1 MYLTPKAVGH
11 AELTIAGIDQSK
23 FKGKP
28 HSLVIESN
36 TYVHTGQLTYA
47 NIPSGMDFL
56 WELASPVLYVNDET
70 RSILRQNRTIY
81 FDSGTP
87 NVYFDRY

>member
-1 MYLTPKAVGH
+1 MNKGLLALFGMYLTPKAVGH

-23 FKGKP
+23 FK
-28 HSLVIESN
+28 
-36 TYVHTGQLTYA
+36 GQLTYA